1 MKYKVLRSFLISFLV
16 MFVVSCASHTP
27 APVVNRSPQA
37 ATPTT
42 APSST
47 AKSDDWRPNSYTV
60 KKGDTLY
67 SIGLEHGYDYR
78 EIAAANNIYAPYTIK
93 IGQTL
98 NFSSLNKEV
107 TAAAKP
113 TTYES
118 EDGVIISPIDV
129 DAPSIEETVNPSTS
143 TPTPIQSTTPP
154 TLTSPKAIRE
164 PYSLEAFNRAPAPE
178 TPPTVVAKTETTAPK
193 ATETKTP
200 EVNTTGES
208 TPSKSESTPV
218 KTASAVVEGVTWFWP
233 TQGKVSA
240 TFNAASNKGI
250 DIAGT
255 TGQAITASAD
265 GKVIYTG
272 SDLRGYGK
280 LVIIKHNNALLS
292 VYAHNSK
299 INIKEG
305 QIVKAGQKIAEMGNT
320 DSNSVKLH
328 FEIRQKGKSVDPAL
342 FLPKN

>member
-1 MKYKVLRSFLISFLV
+1 MKYSVVIGFLV
-16 MFVVSCASHTP
+16 LFTVGCASHTP

-37 ATPTT
+37 ATAKT
-42 APSST
+42 ATPT

-67 SIGLEHGYDYR
+67 SIGLEYGYDYR

-93 IGQTL
+93 IGQVL
-98 NFSSLNKEV
+98 NFSSLNKEI
-107 TAAAKP
+107 TTNTKP

-129 DAPSIEETVNPSTS
+129 DSPTIEETSNTSPSPSSSPSTS
-143 TPTPIQSTTPP
+143 TVSATPP
-154 TLTSPKAIRE
+154 ALSAPKAIRE
-164 PYSLEAFNRAPAPE
+164 PYSLEAFNRVPVPEAPPS
-178 TPPTVVAKTETTAPK
+178 VVTKTETTTPK
-193 ATETKTP
+193 VTELKST
-200 EVNTTGES
+200 EVTTSAES
-208 TPSKSESTPV
+208 TPSK
-218 KTASAVVEGVTWFWP
+218 TASSVVEGVTWFWP
-233 TQGKVSA
+233 TEGKVTA
-240 TFNAASNKGI
+240 KFNAASNKGI

-255 TGQAITASAD
+255 NGQAINASAD

-272 SDLRGYGK
+272 ADLRGYGK

-320 DSNSVKLH
+320 DTNSVKLH

-342 FLPKN
+342 FLPQN

>member
-1 MKYKVLRSFLISFLV
+1 MKYRVLRSFLISFLV
-16 MFVVSCASHTP
+16 FFVVGCASHTP

-37 ATPTT
+37 ATPST
-42 APSST
+42 T

-98 NFSSLNKEV
+98 NFSTLNKEV
-107 TAAAKP
+107 IATTTAKP
-113 TTYES
+113 TTYEN

-129 DAPSIEETVNPSTS
+129 DTPSIEQTVKPSTS
-143 TPTPIQSTTPP
+143 ATPSITESVAPP
-154 TLTSPKAIRE
+154 TLTGPKATRE
-164 PYSLEAFNRAPAPE
+164 PYSLEAFNRVPTPEAP
-178 TPPTVVAKTETTAPK
+178 PPVVAKTQTTAPT
-193 ATETKTP
+193 ATVPETKTT
-200 EVNTTGES
+200 EVNTATGES
-208 TPSKSESTPV
+208 TPSKM
-218 KTASAVVEGVTWFWP
+218 ASSVVEGVTWFWP

-240 TFNAASNKGI
+240 KFNAASNKGI

-255 TGQAITASAD
+255 TGQTITASAD

-272 SDLRGYGK
+272 ADLRGYGK

>member
-1 MKYKVLRSFLISFLV
+1 MKYNVLRSFLISFLV
-16 MFVVSCASHTP
+16 MFVVGCASHTP

-37 ATPTT
+37 ATPS
-42 APSST
+42 AT
-47 AKSDDWRPNSYTV
+47 AKSEDWRPNNYTV

-107 TAAAKP
+107 TGAAKP
-113 TTYES
+113 TAYES

-129 DAPSIEETVNPSTS
+129 DAPSIEETVKPSTS
-143 TPTPIQSTTPP
+143 TTQSTTPP
-154 TLTSPKAIRE
+154 TLTAPKAIRE
-164 PYSLEAFNRAPAPE
+164 PYSLEAFNRVPAAE
-178 TPPTVVAKTETTAPK
+178 TPPTVVAKTEMTAPK
-193 ATETKTP
+193 VTETKTA
-200 EVNTTGES
+200 EANKTGES
-208 TPSKSESTPV
+208 ASSKSENTPA
-218 KTASAVVEGVTWFWP
+218 KTASSVVEGVTWFWP

-255 TGQAITASAD
+255 TGQAIIASAD

-280 LVIIKHNNALLS
+280 LVIVKHNNALLS

-320 DSNSVKLH
+320 DANSVKLH

>member
-1 MKYKVLRSFLISFLV
+1 MKYRVLRSFLISFLV
-16 MFVVSCASHTP
+16 FFVVGCASHTP

-37 ATPTT
+37 ATPST
-42 APSST
+42 A

-98 NFSSLNKEV
+98 NFSTLNKEV
-107 TAAAKP
+107 IATTTAKP
-113 TTYES
+113 TTYEN

-129 DAPSIEETVNPSTS
+129 DTPSIEQTVKPSTS
-143 TPTPIQSTTPP
+143 ATPSITESVAPP
-154 TLTSPKAIRE
+154 TLTGPKATRE
-164 PYSLEAFNRAPAPE
+164 PYSLEAFNRVPTPE
-178 TPPTVVAKTETTAPK
+178 TPQPVVAKTQTTAPT
-193 ATETKTP
+193 ATVPETKTT
-200 EVNTTGES
+200 EVNTATGES
-208 TPSKSESTPV
+208 TPSK
-218 KTASAVVEGVTWFWP
+218 TASSVVEGVTWFWP

-240 TFNAASNKGI
+240 KFNAASNKGI
-250 DIAGT
+250 DIAGS
-255 TGQAITASAD
+255 TGQTIAASAD

-272 SDLRGYGK
+272 ADLRGYGK
-280 LVIIKHNNALLS
+280 LVIVKHNNALLS